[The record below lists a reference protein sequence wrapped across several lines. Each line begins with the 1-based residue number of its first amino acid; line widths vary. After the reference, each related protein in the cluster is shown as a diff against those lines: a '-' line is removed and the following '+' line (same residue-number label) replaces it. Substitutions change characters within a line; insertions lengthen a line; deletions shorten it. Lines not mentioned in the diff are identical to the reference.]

1 ERVCNTRHV
10 LVQTSLGDQ
19 RAAENRGTEQAQRK
33 KQKSAL
39 NDESRHADNANEQNN
54 GDSSQRAS
62 QRGGRRFAVPSAL
75 EYRDQAAHP
84 DHGMTNGSHQ
94 AIRITGHGLDQQGEK
109 RERDSHDLP
118 FGSHAARTWRRPGGS
133 AAVVSRRA
141 ATFHR
146 PLNGNQSPSLSLTAP

>member
-1 ERVCNTRHV
+1 VRYRFAPAGEAGTIERVGNTHHV

-19 RAAENRGTEQAQRK
+19 RAAENRGTEQAERK

-54 GDSSQRAS
+54 GDSSERAS

-84 DHGMTNGSHQ
+84 DHGMAN
-94 AIRITGHGLDQQGEK
+94 
-109 RERDSHDLP
+109 
-118 FGSHAARTWRRPGGS
+118 
-133 AAVVSRRA
+133 
-141 ATFHR
+141 
-146 PLNGNQSPSLSLTAP
+146 